1 MSRNMNSFALTAPAA
16 VLVLAFAGSAFGQDK
31 GLGEAVHEALAGN
44 PDVAEARNRWLARR
58 AEVRQAEGGY
68 YPTVDLNAGIG
79 YEHTDSP
86 GTRAAGNHNN
96 DLTRRELGLNLR
108 QMLYDGSGTD
118 SEVSRQ
124 QARLD
129 SAAAQ
134 LVAAGQATAMR
145 TAQAYVDLDRY
156 HALYGLTDESLTIHR
171 RIQDQI
177 RLRSEA
183 GVGRR
188 ADYDQVNSRVALAE
202 VNRVAAG
209 VNLEDARTT
218 FQRVVGR
225 MPQGAV
231 EAAAELQADVLPAS
245 LDEALA
251 IARANNPVLDT
262 ASADI
267 AAAMA
272 QHEAS
277 KQFDVPRVDL
287 EVGGNRN
294 ADIDGTEGHVNDFE
308 AMLRLRYNLYR
319 GGSDQA
325 RQRVTAHNIN
335 EAKDI
340 RDRSMRQLEE
350 SVRLAWA
357 AHQATSAQLPLLRQ
371 QVESALATRKAYE
384 KQFNIGQRTLLDL
397 LNSEN
402 EVLQARQAVVET
414 RADRLLAQYRLLEA
428 MGSLLR
434 HFDAAEVL
442 AQGLTEE
449 AALQQ
454 PQSPVV
460 RE

>member
-1 MSRNMNSFALTAPAA
+1 MNRFVLTGCAALFAAA
-16 VLVLAFAGSAFGQDK
+16 LAGSAYAQDT
-31 GLGEAVHEALAGN
+31 GLGEAVREALSSN
-44 PDVAEARNRWLARR
+44 PDVAEARNRWLARQ
-58 AEVRQAEGGY
+58 AEVRQAEGGF
-68 YPTVDLNAGIG
+68 YPSLDLNAGIG
-79 YEHTDSP
+79 FEYTDSP
-86 GTRAAGNHNN
+86 STRGAGNHGN
-96 DLTRRELGLNLR
+96 DLTRKELGLNAR
-108 QMLYDGSGTD
+108 QMLYDGHGTE

-124 QARLD
+124 QARMN

-134 LVAAGQATAMR
+134 LIAAGQSTAMR
-145 TAQAYVDLDRY
+145 TAQAYVDLDRF
-156 HALYGLTDESLTIHR
+156 HALYALTEESLTIHR

-188 ADYDQVNSRVALAE
+188 ADFDQVNSRVALAE

-225 MPQGAV
+225 MPQGAA
-231 EAAAELQADVLPAS
+231 EAAAELQPDVLPTS
-245 LDEALA
+245 LDQALE
-251 IARANNPVLDT
+251 IARRKNPVLDT

-267 AAAMA
+267 AAAEA

-277 KQFDVPRVDL
+277 KQFDVPRLDL
-287 EVGGNRN
+287 EVGGNIN
-294 ADIDGTEGHVNDFE
+294 SNIAGTDGHVNDFA
-308 AMLRLRYNLYR
+308 AMLRMRYNLYR
-319 GGSDQA
+319 GGSDHA

-357 AHQATSAQLPLLRQ
+357 AYQATSAQLPLLRQ
-371 QVESALATRKAYE
+371 QVTSALATRKAYE

-402 EVLQARQAVVET
+402 EVLQARQAVVQT
-414 RADRLLAQYRLLEA
+414 RTDRLLAQYRLLEA
-428 MGSLLR
+428 MGSLLD
-434 HFDAAEVL
+434 HFDAADVL
-442 AQGLTEE
+442 AFAPTED
-449 AALQQ
+449 AAQQ
-454 PQSPVV
+454 
-460 RE
+460 